1 MPSKFFWLK
10 DYANYLDSFMS
21 CWPVPCCRK
30 KVHEWGSFI
39 VTEHLISKISWLC
52 GLGNQRSA
60 PQSLHALRNNKVSLS
75 PHTFYNFFRHGTLPL
90 MFGKQGTGPES
101 LGFAA
106 HPSWFLRAVIRFDI
120 SIVPKSLAPSLEILP
135 GCSVHRA
142 PHFLGGT
149 GCGKDL
155 LTRAWGIIGAA
166 LPPLSSF

>member
-1 MPSKFFWLK
+1 MLASPL
-10 DYANYLDSFMS
+10 LQ
-21 CWPVPCCRK
+21 
-30 KVHEWGSFI
+30 EEGSWEGFI
-39 VTEHLISKISWLC
+39 VTETWILHLISKITWLC

-60 PQSLHALRNNKVSLS
+60 PQSLHALRNNKVSLL

-106 HPSWFLRAVIRFDI
+106 HPSWSLRAVIRFDI

-142 PHFLGGT
+142 PHFLGGA
-149 GCGKDL
+149 GWGKDL
-155 LTRAWGIIGAA
+155 LTCAWGLISAA
-166 LPPLSSF
+166 LPPLNSFSHGV